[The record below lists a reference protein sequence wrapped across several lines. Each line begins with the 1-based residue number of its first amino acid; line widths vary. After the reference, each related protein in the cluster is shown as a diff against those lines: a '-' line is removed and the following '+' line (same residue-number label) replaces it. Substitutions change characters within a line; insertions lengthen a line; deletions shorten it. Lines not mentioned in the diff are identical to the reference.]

1 MPKGYLV
8 AHIKVH
14 DPAIIAEFR
23 NLAMPAIAKYGGKVL
38 VTNPGPEIMEGD
50 ESGVAVVIE
59 FDDMDTARQ
68 FYNSDEYTAARA
80 VRETGAT
87 TDLLLAE
94 GI

>member
-8 AHIKVH
+8 AHIRVH

-38 VTNPGPEIMEGD
+38 VTNPSPEFKEGD
-50 ESGVAVVIE
+50 NSGVAVVIE
-59 FDDMDTARQ
+59 FVDLETARQ
-68 FYNSDEYTAARA
+68 FYHSDEYTAARA
-80 VRETGAT
+80 VRETGAE

-94 GI
+94 GV